1 MNPPIIVAEDD
12 FTLEFRTVGHL
23 DPVDCDTLRKDII
36 DPNGYVLQEKI
47 ILPPRLADQAA
58 KYSAQSIDPLKCN
71 SPLILIGHPDL
82 PAQYTSLIVRPKQGR
97 SRAEKHDAAIKVTA
111 AEMNLL
117 FSAPIFSGA
126 EKTVHSFSLAF
137 DKVSSVLHH
146 CGMEEASIARTW
158 LYLDDVL
165 NDYDLL
171 NQSRELFFARW
182 YSPGKHFI
190 PASTGIEGHMAAR
203 RPLTI
208 QFGAFSGKRVGIRQQ
223 ASPLQNEA
231 TRYGKLFSR
240 CVVVELP
247 RHQFVFISGTASI
260 DKAGISVYKGDFD
273 KQLVFTLEVLSAILR
288 EVNGS
293 FANVVQATVFLKKH
307 EDFNACQRIL
317 SQAGFPRAQTL
328 FLPDTPVCRDD
339 LLCEIEL
346 TAVTKSYSHE
356 NPKED
361 MDNP

>member
-1 MNPPIIVAEDD
+1 MNSRIIVSEDD
-12 FTLEFRTVGHL
+12 FTLEFRTIHHFAPA
-23 DPVDCDTLRKDII
+23 DRETLLQDII
-36 DPNGYVLQEKI
+36 GPDGYVLQEKI

-58 KYSAQSIDPLKCN
+58 GYCAQSVDPSKCN

-82 PAQYTSLIVRPKQGR
+82 PVQYSSLIARPKQGR
-97 SRAEKHDAAIKVTA
+97 SRAEKRDNAIKVTA
-111 AEMNLL
+111 DEMNLL
-117 FSAPIFSGA
+117 FSAPLFSGA
-126 EKTVHSFSLAF
+126 EKTAGSFSSAF
-137 DKVSSVLHH
+137 GKVSGVLRN

-165 NDYDLL
+165 NDYHLL
-171 NQSRELFFARW
+171 NEARESFFARW
-182 YSPGKHFI
+182 YSPGNHFI
-190 PASTGIEGHMAAR
+190 PASTGIEGHVAGL

-208 QFGAFSGKRVGIRQQ
+208 QFGAFSGKRVSIRQQ

-247 RHQFVFISGTASI
+247 RHQFVYVSGTASI
-260 DKAGISVYKGDFD
+260 DKAGISVYKDDFD

-293 FANVVQATVFLKKH
+293 FTNVVQASVFLKKH
-307 EDFNACQRIL
+307 EDFDVCQRIL
-317 SQAGFPRAQTL
+317 SRAGFPRSQTL
-328 FLPDTPVCRDD
+328 FHLNTPVCRDD

-346 TAVTKSYSHE
+346 TAVTKNRTYE
-356 NPKED
+356 N
-361 MDNP
+361 